1 MLSNK
6 LFLVVENSSC
16 QVHSESKV
24 KALLLFLFFFI
35 LKNHLNLSC
44 TLASKG
50 TTPVKIND
58 KMTPEEVAHAKEVRD
73 AEKYA
78 EMKAAFDR
86 QLREAST
93 KKTGKNVKILDQNK
107 YVEKIQHLEDL
118 RNGQVKWTPNDY
130 ILSKTHRVTNVVTG
144 PGSVVKSLV
153 KIDPKTG
160 SQKRYVTAENLFDSI
175 HESHTQRTKHAGRLL
190 THKDLCQ
197 RYANITVEQVM
208 MYLNLCETCAMKK
221 GKAKKGV
228 VVKPIVSSGMGS
240 RAQVKYS

>member
-1 MLSNK
+1 M
-6 LFLVVENSSC
+6 
-16 QVHSESKV
+16 
-24 KALLLFLFFFI
+24 
-35 LKNHLNLSC
+35 
-44 TLASKG
+44 
-50 TTPVKIND
+50 
-58 KMTPEEVAHAKEVRD
+58 
-73 AEKYA
+73 
-78 EMKAAFDR
+78 
-86 QLREAST
+86 
-93 KKTGKNVKILDQNK
+93 
-107 YVEKIQHLEDL
+107 EDL
-118 RNGQVKWTPNDY
+118 RTGQVKWTPNDY

-160 SQKRYVTAENLFDSI
+160 SQKRYVTAENLFDAI
-175 HESHTQRTKHAGRLL
+175 HESHTPKTKYTGRLL
-190 THKDLCQ
+190 THKDLCL

>member
-1 MLSNK
+1 M
-6 LFLVVENSSC
+6 VVENSSC

-58 KMTPEEVAHAKEVRD
+58 KMTPEEIAHAKEVRD

-86 QLREAST
+86 QMREAST
-93 KKTGKNVKILDQNK
+93 KKTGKNK
-107 YVEKIQHLEDL
+107 YVEKIQRLEDL
-118 RNGQVKWTPNDY
+118 KTGQVKWTPNDY
-130 ILSKTHRVTNVVTG
+130 VLSKTHRVINVVTG

-153 KIDPKTG
+153 KIDQKTG
-160 SQKRYVTAENLFDSI
+160 GQKRYVTAENP
-175 HESHTQRTKHAGRLL
+175 KP
-190 THKDLCQ
+190 C
-197 RYANITVEQVM
+197 
-208 MYLNLCETCAMKK
+208 NLPVCTS
-221 GKAKKGV
+221 V
-228 VVKPIVSSGMGS
+228 V
-240 RAQVKYS
+240 

>member
-1 MLSNK
+1 MLSNL

-35 LKNHLNLSC
+35 LKNHQNLSC

-86 QLREAST
+86 GGGQHGEGGAPENCGQGGEHGRRSRRPQVQLHWELSERQVQLQE
-93 KKTGKNVKILDQNK
+93 GVKAMQLPLPQQEELCK
-107 YVEKIQHLEDL
+107 CRCV
-118 RNGQVKWTPNDY
+118 
-130 ILSKTHRVTNVVTG
+130 HRL
-144 PGSVVKSLV
+144 K
-153 KIDPKTG
+153 
-160 SQKRYVTAENLFDSI
+160 
-175 HESHTQRTKHAGRLL
+175 
-190 THKDLCQ
+190 
-197 RYANITVEQVM
+197 
-208 MYLNLCETCAMKK
+208 
-221 GKAKKGV
+221 
-228 VVKPIVSSGMGS
+228 
-240 RAQVKYS
+240 

>member
-58 KMTPEEVAHAKEVRD
+58 KMTPEEIAHAKEVRD

-86 QLREAST
+86 QLREAWT
-93 KKTGKNVKILDQNK
+93 KKQ
-107 YVEKIQHLEDL
+107 E
-118 RNGQVKWTPNDY
+118 
-130 ILSKTHRVTNVVTG
+130 
-144 PGSVVKSLV
+144 
-153 KIDPKTG
+153 
-160 SQKRYVTAENLFDSI
+160 
-175 HESHTQRTKHAGRLL
+175 RT
-190 THKDLCQ
+190 
-197 RYANITVEQVM
+197 
-208 MYLNLCETCAMKK
+208 
-221 GKAKKGV
+221 
-228 VVKPIVSSGMGS
+228 
-240 RAQVKYS
+240 

>member
-107 YVEKIQHLEDL
+107 YVEKIQRLEDL
-118 RNGQVKWTPNDY
+118 KTGQVKWTPNDY
-130 ILSKTHRVTNVVTG
+130 VLSKTPRVINVITG
-144 PGSVVKSLV
+144 PSSVVKSLV
-153 KIDPKTG
+153 KIDQKARG
-160 SQKRYVTAENLFDSI
+160 QKRYVTAENLFDAI
-175 HESHTQRTKHAGRLL
+175 HESHTQKTKHTGRLL
-190 THKDLCQ
+190 THKDLCL

-208 MYLNLCETCAMKK
+208 MYLNLCETCAMN
-221 GKAKKGV
+221 
-228 VVKPIVSSGMGS
+228 
-240 RAQVKYS
+240 

>member
-1 MLSNK
+1 MLSNL

-58 KMTPEEVAHAKEVRD
+58 KMTPEEIAHAKEVRD

-93 KKTGKNVKILDQNK
+93 KKTGKNIKILDHNK
-107 YVEKIQHLEDL
+107 YVEKIQRLEDL
-118 RNGQVKWTPNDY
+118 KTGQVKWTPNDY
-130 ILSKTHRVTNVVTG
+130 VLSKTHRVINVVIG

-153 KIDPKTG
+153 KIDQKTG
-160 SQKRYVTAENLFDSI
+160 GQKRYVTAENLFDAI
-175 HESHTQRTKHAGRLL
+175 H
-190 THKDLCQ
+190 
-197 RYANITVEQVM
+197 
-208 MYLNLCETCAMKK
+208 
-221 GKAKKGV
+221 
-228 VVKPIVSSGMGS
+228 
-240 RAQVKYS
+240 

>member
-58 KMTPEEVAHAKEVRD
+58 KMTPEEIAHAKEVR
-73 AEKYA
+73 
-78 EMKAAFDR
+78 DR

-93 KKTGKNVKILDQNK
+93 KKTGKNIKILDHNK
-107 YVEKIQHLEDL
+107 YVEKIQRLEDL
-118 RNGQVKWTPNDY
+118 KTGQVKWTPNDY
-130 ILSKTHRVTNVVTG
+130 VLSKTHRVINVVTG

-153 KIDPKTG
+153 KIDQKTG
-160 SQKRYVTAENLFDSI
+160 GQKRY
-175 HESHTQRTKHAGRLL
+175 
-190 THKDLCQ
+190 
-197 RYANITVEQVM
+197 M
-208 MYLNLCETCAMKK
+208 
-221 GKAKKGV
+221 
-228 VVKPIVSSGMGS
+228 
-240 RAQVKYS
+240 